1 MISPMLNSVL
11 GTAMLRHIA
20 TTTADI
26 YRFTITPNGAGGQ
39 TETWRKVATVPCRLQ
54 NTMDMEG
61 VQSDSLQVI
70 SRYTMVCDRNVNA
83 MANDRVRTPT
93 MPGVYFEVSG
103 TDFGQT
109 ALLVQHVTLTQ
120 YGDGDW

>member
-1 MISPMLNSVL
+1 
-11 GTAMLRHIA
+11 MLRHIA
-20 TTTADI
+20 TTTVDV
-26 YRFTITPNGAGGQ
+26 YRFTVTADGAGGQ

-54 NTMDMEG
+54 AKTEIEG
-61 VQSDSLQVI
+61 MQSDALQVVG
-70 SRYTMVCDRNVNA
+70 RYTMICDRNVQA
-83 MANDRVRTPT
+83 MPNDRVKTDT

-109 ALLVQHVTLTQ
+109 ALLVQHVDLVQ